1 MDEEPV
7 FLCCAK
13 KLDEGKMAH
22 THTQKDTNREGGDTR
37 GTGREEGKKE
47 SLEL

>member
-1 MDEEPV
+1 MKSPGSYAAQRSLMRERW
-7 FLCCAK
+7 
-13 KLDEGKMAH
+13 H

-37 GTGREEGKKE
+37 GTGREEGNKE